1 MNMKRTVLSMV
12 VVLMMVSCATNR
24 LSYHDLPVSG
34 VVEDVVL
41 YKNKYRLDVWDYNH
55 MRRFRMTTDKMP
67 QPGDTIEVN
76 RRLEVVIK

>member
-1 MNMKRTVLSMV
+1 MKKIVLSMM

-24 LSYHDLPVSG
+24 LRYYDLPVSG

-55 MRRFRMTTDKMP
+55 MRRFRMTTDKIP
-67 QPGDTIEVN
+67 QIGDTIEVN
-76 RRLEVVIK
+76 RRLEVIIK

>member
-1 MNMKRTVLSMV
+1 MKKIVLSMM

-24 LSYHDLPVSG
+24 LRYYDLPVSG

-55 MRRFRMTTDKMP
+55 MRRFRMTTDKIP
-67 QPGDTIEVN
+67 QIGDTIEVN
-76 RRLEVVIK
+76 RRLEVTIK